1 MNRRHRRRAHI
12 DVARVPLAGEREPAV
27 LRLARLADIHLREDF
42 DARQKDGINPFREFM
57 PSLEQSVDADAD
69 AHAGSLRFHMD
80 VACAFVRRLREH
92 SIDERFDGRDF
103 ARHARRDTAMHL
115 RFLLVDGAERLL
127 HELMKL
133 HILLHFRHA
142 HALLSFKLTDLNLAL
157 GSLYRNFT
165 QLASA
170 I

>member
-1 MNRRHRRRAHI
+1 MRTR
-12 DVARVPLAGEREPAV
+12 
-27 LRLARLADIHLREDF
+27 
-42 DARQKDGINPFREFM
+42 
-57 PSLEQSVDADAD
+57 
-69 AHAGSLRFHMD
+69 MD

-92 SIDERFDGRDF
+92 SIDERFDRRDF
-103 ARHARRDTAMHL
+103 SRHACRGAAMHL
-115 RFLLVDGAERLL
+115 RFLLIDGAERLL

-157 GSLYRNFT
+157 ESLYRNFT